1 MLISKAIALA
11 ASAHDEQLDKGGEPY
26 IFHPIRVM
34 INAEGDENVKCTAVL
49 HDILEDTRLT
59 EDDLRSEGFDEEIIT
74 ALKLLT
80 RNDGDDY
87 MEYIKRLK
95 PNKIARA
102 VKLADLADNM
112 DMTRIKN
119 PTEQDFKRLEKYK
132 KAKEI
137 LEN

>member
-80 RNDGDDY
+80 RNNGDNY